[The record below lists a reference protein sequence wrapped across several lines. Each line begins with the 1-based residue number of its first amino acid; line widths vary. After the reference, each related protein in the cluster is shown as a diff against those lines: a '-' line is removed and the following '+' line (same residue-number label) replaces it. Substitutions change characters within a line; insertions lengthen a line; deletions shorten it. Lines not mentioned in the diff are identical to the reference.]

1 MVYIKAELI
10 QELSQMIKNI
20 NIVVYSST
28 QVSKYRDTVVFSG
41 IVIIVSVLDQ
51 VSRLIL

>member
-10 QELSQMIKNI
+10 QELSQVIKNI
-20 NIVVYSST
+20 NIVAYSST
-28 QVSKYRDTVVFSG
+28 QVSTYRDTVVFPG